1 MPVADIS
8 AAFPYYN
15 EAKTL
20 RTTLDLISRQT
31 LMPREVFFVNSSST
45 DGSSRIIDAWIAEH
59 QPGLETKFYNVYEG
73 TDTPSS
79 SKNVAIKRA
88 TSTWIAFMDCGLT
101 FDADWLRSQWDFV
114 SAHPGLEVVSG
125 GCILTGVGLIDM
137 SAVAQ
142 TYGYKNFRPTLP
154 STMVKRSVFDRT
166 GLFLA
171 DRRAGYDFAWPL
183 LLKKLGIKRGI
194 NKKVVIRYIGVN
206 YGNSLPKIFRKSIVY
221 AAPTVGIPYYYIP
234 YYYLFILAVVI
245 GAVAW
250 HPASLGFFLPAYV
263 VFRGYYYPLRK
274 SGGLAILRE
283 RKLAL
288 LTLPLLG
295 VVLDAGRVL
304 GIVKGIVLLAGAK
317 LAGKDSGAHT
327 KATLEGLAWIGFL
340 YGLAKFMTLATQMIA
355 GRWLGPEEYG
365 RANLVVAAAAYLQI
379 LPMLGFPTAM
389 GKLLAEKM
397 DERRRARFVSTALLG
412 FAAWF
417 ALTMPVMAA
426 AHRILESALGMPAHL
441 FFLSALLASATAL
454 YTVVASPLLGL
465 KRFAH
470 RGLAESVYGFSAP
483 ILMCAFFVWRGPTH
497 ESLILAFAA
506 SLSLGGAYALWSL
519 RRYMILS
526 FERAVF
532 AGVMRYASVATLN
545 LLAAA
550 CVLAPARLFL
560 NRHGSPEEVGL
571 FSAYFTATVQV
582 ALALLYM
589 LQAVLIPMASGGEGQ
604 REAWALFRRWAVPA
618 ALAAWALFTATAIAG
633 LAVFGR
639 RYPLDLGWVAAFA
652 GAAALVLIHGAAS
665 ALYAARDFSGLR
677 VSVAGALAA
686 GLGNAA
692 LTARLVPEF
701 GVLGA
706 ALSLVASFS
715 AGLAFYGLVALWE
728 QRRASGTRSTRP
740 TL

>member
-15 EAKTL
+15 EAKTV

-45 DGSSRIIDAWIAEH
+45 DSSSRIIDAWIAEN
-59 QPGLETKFYNVYEG
+59 QPRFETKFHNVYEG

-101 FDADWLRSQWDFV
+101 FDEDWLRRQWDYLQ
-114 SAHPGLEVVSG
+114 AHPDLEVVSG
-125 GCILTGVGLIDM
+125 GCILTGAGLLDM

-154 STMVKRSVFDRT
+154 STVVKRSVFDRT
-166 GLFLA
+166 GLFMA

-183 LLKKLGIKRGI
+183 LLRKMGIKRGI

-206 YGNSLPKIFRKSIVY
+206 YADSLPKIFRKAILY

-234 YYYLFILAVVI
+234 YFYLFALTFVI
-245 GAVAW
+245 GCAAW
-250 HPASLGFFLPAYV
+250 RPSSLGLSLAAYV
-263 VFRGYYYPLRK
+263 AFRGYYYPLNK
-274 SGGLAILRE
+274 SGGLDILRE

-295 VVLDAGRVL
+295 VVLDVGRVI
-304 GIVKGIVLLAGAK
+304 GIVKGLSLLAGAK
-317 LAGKDSGAHT
+317 IAGKDSGTHT

-340 YGLAKFMTLATQMIA
+340 YGLAKVMTLATQMLA

-365 RANLVVAAAAYLQI
+365 RANLAVAAAAYLQI

-397 DERRRARFVSTALLG
+397 DERRRSRFVSTALLG

-417 ALTMPVMAA
+417 ALALPAMAA
-426 AHRILESALGMPAHL
+426 AHRALESALGMPAHL
-441 FFLSALLASATAL
+441 FILSMFLASSTAL

-483 ILMCAFFVWRGPTH
+483 ALMFAFFAWRGPSH
-497 ESLILAFAA
+497 SSLIFA
-506 SLSLGGAYALWSL
+506 LSSALTLGAAYALWSL
-519 RRYMILS
+519 RRYLS
-526 FERAVF
+526 FTFDPAGF
-532 AGVMRYASVATLN
+532 AGVMRYAAVATLN

-571 FSAYFTATVQV
+571 FSAYFTATVQI
-582 ALALLYM
+582 AMAFLYM
-589 LQAVLIPMASGGEGQ
+589 LQSVLVPMASGEDQQ
-604 REAWALFRRWAVPA
+604 REIWSLFKRAGVSGPALVGAWAFFCATAVA
-618 ALAAWALFTATAIAG
+618 GIALFG
-633 LAVFGR
+633 S
-639 RYPLDLGWVAAFA
+639 RYRFDLGWAAAFA
-652 GAAALVLIHGAAS
+652 GAAALILLHGAVS

-677 VSVAGALAA
+677 LSVAGNLGA
-686 GLGNAA
+686 GLGNVA
-692 LTARLVPEF
+692 LTAFLVPRL

-706 ALSLVASFS
+706 ALALVLSFA
-715 AGLAFYGLVALWE
+715 AGLTLYGSFALWE
-728 QRRASGTRSTRP
+728 RRGRA
-740 TL
+740 